1 MMGVTSLPGSSWKEK
16 LSIRPEEGCSE
27 MVLMYVRPS
36 ARVREVLSRV
46 VPAEA
51 KADGTSSAA
60 VSTRAAARLD
70 RSCRLGYFMLTLL
83 IRLEMDMYRRAPDG
97 AGGKSENGID
107 LIIAGTIFD
116 FNADSPPKNGRS
128 GNFNKNL
135 RNRWKV

>member
-1 MMGVTSLPGSSWKEK
+1 MVPEDWTMMGVMSLSGSSWKEK
-16 LSIRPEEGCSE
+16 LSIRPEEGCSD

-70 RSCRLGYFMLTLL
+70 RSCSLGYFMLTLL
-83 IRLEMDMYRRAPDG
+83 IRLKMNMYRRPRLG
-97 AGGKSENGID
+97 RRRVRKWNGPHYSRNIPRFQC
-107 LIIAGTIFD
+107 G
-116 FNADSPPKNGRS
+116 SPAKKRQER
-128 GNFNKNL
+128 KL
-135 RNRWKV
+135 